1 VAKYIAAFSTWYWE
15 GVDAQRVTTN
25 GQTSAVMRRGDTL
38 LGMVTINASEAGI
51 DARTYILTPASVT
64 VSMKSAASSASA
76 CERRKSVQVVAAL
89 FGAGSIP
96 ASRRICQTVEAAT
109 LIPRVSSSPC
119 TRR

>member
-51 DARTYILTPASVT
+51 D
-64 VSMKSAASSASA
+64 
-76 CERRKSVQVVAAL
+76 QVLWMMNLDKIAAL
-89 FGAGSIP
+89 
-96 ASRRICQTVEAAT
+96 AAVT
-109 LIPRVSSSPC
+109 
-119 TRR
+119 T